1 MTTAAAARE
10 QMRSQPLAEL
20 REFVGDDDVLVLAP
34 HADDEVLGCGG
45 LICEAL
51 ALGRAP
57 AIVVATDGSGSHPNS
72 RQYPRMRLIELR
84 QAEARRAASIL
95 GVAPDRVRFLRLHD
109 TAAPM
114 AGPAFNSAVEAIVR
128 LARELGCRTIC
139 APWRFDPHC
148 DHLAVDR
155 MARAAS
161 SILACRHLSYP
172 VWGWTLPDDAELGD
186 IAVVGWRLAI
196 APHQAVKRRALHAHA
211 SQLAG
216 IIRDDPEG
224 FQLTEPVLAR
234 MTHPFEVFLADP

>member
-20 REFVGDDDVLVLAP
+20 REFAGDDDILVLAP

-45 LICEAL
+45 LICEAR

-57 AIVVATDGSGSHPNS
+57 AIVIVTDGSGSHPNS
-72 RQYPRMRLIELR
+72 RQYTRTRLIELR
-84 QAEARRAASIL
+84 QAEACRAASIL
-95 GVAPDRVRFLRLHD
+95 GVAPDRVRFLGLPD

-114 AGPAFNSAVEAIVR
+114 TGPAFNIAVEAIVH

-148 DHLAVDR
+148 DHLAVDH

-161 SILACRHLSYP
+161 SILTCRHLSYP
-172 VWGWTLPDDAELGD
+172 VWGWILPDDAELGD
-186 IAVVGWRLAI
+186 ITIVGWRLPI
-196 APHQAVKRRALHAHA
+196 MSYQPVKRRALQAHA

-216 IIRDDPEG
+216 IIHDDPEG
-224 FQLTEPVLAR
+224 FQLTEPILAR
-234 MTHPFEVFLADP
+234 MTNPFELFLANS